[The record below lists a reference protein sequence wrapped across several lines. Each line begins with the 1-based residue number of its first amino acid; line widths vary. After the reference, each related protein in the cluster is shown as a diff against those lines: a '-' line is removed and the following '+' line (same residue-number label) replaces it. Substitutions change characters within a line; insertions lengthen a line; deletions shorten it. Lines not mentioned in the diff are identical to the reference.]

1 MNRLLMDTKKV
12 RILVAD
18 DHDVVRVGV
27 RTLLERRPD
36 WEVCGEA
43 VTGQDAVEKAKRLRP
58 DVLVLDANLPEL
70 PGLEATRR
78 ILRALPDTEV
88 LVLTMDESPELMRDL
103 LQAGAHGYV
112 FKSDLSVDLVS
123 AVEALSQH
131 ELFFTSKVANKMYQE
146 YVKRKASPKEL
157 ESRRPLTGRQREV
170 LRLLA
175 QGKSNKEVASTLGIS
190 VKTAE
195 THRAMI
201 MRNLRLRSFSEL
213 VRYAVRHGLIG
224 L

>member
-1 MNRLLMDTKKV
+1 MNRLMMDTKRV

-78 ILRALPDTEV
+78 ILE
-88 LVLTMDESPELMRDL
+88 
-103 LQAGAHGYV
+103 G
-112 FKSDLSVDLVS
+112 
-123 AVEALSQH
+123 
-131 ELFFTSKVANKMYQE
+131 TS
-146 YVKRKASPKEL
+146 
-157 ESRRPLTGRQREV
+157 G
-170 LRLLA
+170 
-175 QGKSNKEVASTLGIS
+175 
-190 VKTAE
+190 
-195 THRAMI
+195 H
-201 MRNLRLRSFSEL
+201 
-213 VRYAVRHGLIG
+213 
-224 L
+224 